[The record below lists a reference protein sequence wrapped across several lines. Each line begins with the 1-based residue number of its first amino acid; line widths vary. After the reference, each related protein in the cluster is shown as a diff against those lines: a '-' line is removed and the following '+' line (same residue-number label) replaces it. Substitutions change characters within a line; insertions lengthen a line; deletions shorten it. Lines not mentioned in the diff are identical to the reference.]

1 MEDVDGV
8 TGGVGWEEED
18 SGRQPLSDVTLA
30 SRTHGTSG

>member
-8 TGGVGWEEED
+8 TGGVGWEEEG

-30 SRTHGTSG
+30 SRTHGTLG